1 MLRTINLSY
10 LFLLITF
17 FSCAKPDTSGFSV
30 PIDFE
35 EYVSGHTSG
44 EISKFDEI
52 AVSLSG
58 NQSPKIKPTD
68 GLFEFDPA
76 VKGETQWVND
86 RTVLF
91 KPSSPLKSDKEYTV
105 RFNLGKILELD
116 EQKETFVFNFSTVRQ
131 DMEVEFSGIEPLPG
145 NRNQQKIEGVVYT
158 ADRASL
164 EDLKRTIT
172 AEQGGDKLSFS
183 WSQLGSGKEHKFQIS
198 GIERKERASVVTVRW
213 NGSPIGAEAKGERE
227 IEVLAKG
234 AFELLE
240 TRVFRDQNPRIEL
253 TFSDPLD
260 VSQNL
265 NGLVTLERSAELNF
279 IVNENKLTI
288 NPRTRRNEPEILIIN
303 EAIRSASGNRLG
315 VTHRREVRFSQ
326 PQPAVSFLGKGV
338 IIPRSDDLLIPFK
351 AVSLGAVDVQVTRIF
366 ENNVGQ
372 FLQEQN
378 LGGVNQWNIR
388 RVGRPVFGGVIP
400 LSTLGNLDPGTW
412 NNYALDLSKLIEPEP
427 GAIYMVEI
435 GFRAHQAVYPCEA
448 GNTIVSEQITNREW
462 KLSAEEEEAYWNNFG
477 GYYYPRNYNWRDRD
491 NPCSVSYYSGNR
503 RVQKNVLAS
512 DLGLIAK
519 KGENEE
525 VHFFVTDLRTAQPK
539 TGVSVSVFDFQQQQ
553 IAESQTGADGKTIL
567 SIDRSPYYAIADFEN
582 QKGYLRLDDGTAL
595 SVSDFDVSG
604 ATVQKGV
611 KGFLYGERGVWR
623 PGDTLF
629 VSLILE
635 DENDV
640 LPEDHPVT
648 FELRDPSGQLIDRE
662 TFTTSLNGFYV
673 YRVKTEKQAP
683 TGNWRLTARVGGLSF
698 NKTLKIESVKPNRLK
713 VEVDFKEDYITA
725 NTRKLEAT
733 LSSQW
738 LHGASAKKL
747 KADVE
752 MSLTASE
759 PVFKDFPG
767 FSFSDESVSFTGT
780 PEQIFE
786 GTLNASGK
794 REFNHQFGAFD
805 RGPGRLKV
813 NLNLRVF
820 EPSGSFS
827 VGRAAT
833 YYYPFKTLVGL
844 KAPEAEDNR
853 YGNWLSRREAH
864 AFKVVSVDEE
874 GTPVGFKDLEYEV
887 YRIGWR
893 WWWERG
899 SENISSFFERRE
911 VRKVLNGEITTRSD
925 GTNELNLSLPQGED
939 GGRYLIRIVDP
950 KGRHSASQVVYFSWW
965 GSAGTS
971 VSPARLT
978 FNSDKETYNAD
989 EEVKLNIPSSKG
1001 SKILVSLETG
1011 SKILKTA
1018 WIDGQEDETTFSFYA
1033 DASMSPT
1040 IYAHVMHI
1048 QQHAQKEN
1056 DLPIRMYGVIPINIE
1071 DPFTKLNPQIET
1083 QAEFKPETNT
1093 TINIS
1098 EENGRE
1104 LTYTIAM
1111 VDEGLLDLT
1120 NFKTPQ
1126 PHDVF
1131 YAREALGVKTWDMFE
1146 FVTSGFSGNISRILS
1161 VGGDGSEQALD
1172 PLNEANRFKPM
1183 VRFEGPFYLK
1193 AGETNQHTISIPN
1206 YVGSVRTMVIAG
1218 QDGAYGQTEKTTP
1231 VRKPVMVLATL
1242 PRVLGP
1248 AETVHVPVSVFAM
1261 KDDIR
1266 NVNVR
1271 IEASDIFEIQGDAS
1285 ATIRFEEPGDQ
1296 LINFKL
1302 KTKSEIGVGTV
1313 RVEVKSVGETA
1324 YHEIELAVRNPNTP
1338 FTDIKSEVLEEDE
1351 TWSVSFNPQGM
1362 IGTNSAMLEVS
1373 RIPPIDFGRRLDYL
1387 LRYPHGCIEQTTS
1400 SAFPQLFLAK
1410 VMDVSEAQQARIEQ
1424 NIEAAIT
1431 RISRFL
1437 TPGGGLSYWSGYE
1450 TANTWATSYAYH
1462 FLLEAQKLGYYVPSN
1477 LMNSINRFQRSY
1489 ARNWSKSEYRRSDLT
1504 QAYRLYTLALANT
1517 PELGA
1522 MNRFRERSDL
1532 SPQAKWRLAAA
1543 YVLTGQPEAA
1553 NDIVS
1558 GVSVNVP
1565 EYREL
1570 SGNFGSAVRDQAMIL
1585 ETMALLGRGEEAALL
1600 ARELSTE
1607 LSSKRW
1613 LSTQTTA
1620 YSLIAI
1626 TKFLDEFNATSEMI
1640 ASFTLNGE
1648 RDGAIRT
1655 SAFIS
1660 QIPLNMDEY
1669 SENELV
1675 LENKSEGTLFA
1686 RLVLQGTPLIGDN
1699 VSASNSLVQKVRFI
1713 DLNGDQIDPKEIE
1726 QGTDFVAEV
1735 SLRNPGLRGNYE
1747 EMALTQVFPSGWE
1760 IRNTRMDGES
1770 FSEPTSRFDYQDI
1783 RDDRVFTY
1791 FDLGS
1796 NTTKVHRIQLNAGY
1810 LGEFY
1815 LPAVQTEAMYDE
1827 TISAR
1832 TPGMW
1837 VKVVAPN

>member
-1 MLRTINLSY
+1 MPRTIHLSC
-10 LFLLITF
+10 LFLLIVF
-17 FSCAKPDTSGFSV
+17 FSCAKPETTGFSV
-30 PIDFE
+30 PVDFE
-35 EYVSGHTSG
+35 EYISGYTSG

-58 NQSPKIKPTD
+58 YQTPKTKLTE

-91 KPSSPLKSDKEYTV
+91 KPSSPLKSAKEYTV

-116 EQKETFVFNFSTVRQ
+116 EQKGTFVFNFSTVRQ
-131 DMEVEFSGIEPLPG
+131 DMEVEFSGIEPLPD
-145 NRNQQKIEGVVYT
+145 NRNEHTIEGVVYT

-164 EDLKRTIT
+164 EDMKKTIT
-172 AEQGGDKLSFS
+172 AEQGSKKLSLS
-183 WSQLGSGKEHKFQIS
+183 WSQLGSGKEHQFQIS
-198 GIERKERASVVTVRW
+198 GIERKEAASAVRVRW

-234 AFELLE
+234 TFELLE

-260 VSQNL
+260 ASQNL
-265 NGLVTLERSAELNF
+265 NGLVTLERSTELNF

-288 NPRTRRNEPEILIIN
+288 NPRTRRNEPAVLIIN

-326 PQPAVSFLGKGV
+326 PQPAVAFLGKGV
-338 IIPRSDDLLIPFK
+338 IIPRSDDLLLPFK

-378 LGGVNQWNIR
+378 LGDVNQWNIR

-448 GNTIVSEQITNREW
+448 GNTIVSEQVTNREW

-519 KGENEE
+519 KGENNE
-525 VHFFVTDLRTAQPK
+525 VFFFVTDLRTAQPK

-553 IAESQTGADGKTIL
+553 IAESQTGADGKAIL
-567 SIDRSPYYAIADFEN
+567 SIDRSPHYAIADFEN

-635 DENDV
+635 DENEV

-662 TFTTSLNGFYV
+662 TYTASLNGFYV
-673 YRVKTEKQAP
+673 YRGKTERQAP

-725 NTRKLEAT
+725 STRKLEAT

-738 LHGASAKKL
+738 LHGASAKNL

-767 FSFSDESVSFTGT
+767 FSFTDESVSFTGT

-786 GTLNASGK
+786 GTLNASGEK
-794 REFNHQFGAFD
+794 EFNHQFGAID
-805 RGPGRLKV
+805 QGPGRFKV
-813 NLNLRVF
+813 NLSLRVF

-864 AFKVVSVDEE
+864 TFKVASVDEE
-874 GTPVGFKDLEYEV
+874 GNPIGFKELEYEV

-950 KGRHSASQVVYFSWW
+950 KGRHSASQIVYFSWW
-965 GSAGTS
+965 GRQGSS

-978 FNSDKETYNAD
+978 FNSDKETYNVD
-989 EEVKLNIPSSKG
+989 EQITLNIPSSKG

-1011 SKILKTA
+1011 SKILKTT

-1033 DASMSPT
+1033 DPSMSPT
-1040 IYAHVMHI
+1040 IYAHVMHV
-1048 QQHAQKEN
+1048 QQHGQKEN
-1056 DLPIRMYGVIPINIE
+1056 DLPIRMYGVIPINVE
-1071 DPFTKLNPQIET
+1071 DPFTRLIPQIET
-1083 QAEFKPETNT
+1083 QAEFKPETNA

-1098 EENGRE
+1098 EENGRKM
-1104 LTYTIAM
+1104 TYTIAM

-1183 VRFEGPFYLK
+1183 VRFEGPFYLQ

-1218 QDGAYGQTEKTTP
+1218 QNGAYGQTEKTTP
-1231 VRKPVMVLATL
+1231 VLKPVMVLATL

-1248 AETVHVPVSVFAM
+1248 AETVQVPVSVFAM
-1261 KDDIR
+1261 KEDIR
-1266 NVNVR
+1266 NVDVR

-1285 ATIRFEEPGDQ
+1285 TTIRFDEPGDQ
-1296 LINFKL
+1296 LVNFKL
-1302 KTKSEIGVGTV
+1302 KTESKIGVGKV
-1313 RVEVKSVGETA
+1313 RVEVKSAGETA

-1338 FTDIKSEVLEEDE
+1338 FTEIRSDVLEEGE
-1351 TWSVSFNPQGM
+1351 TWSLSFDPQGM

-1400 SAFPQLFLAK
+1400 SAFPQLFVAK
-1410 VMDVSEAQQARIEQ
+1410 VMDISEEQQSRIEQ
-1424 NIEAAIT
+1424 NIEAAIN
-1431 RISRFL
+1431 RINRFL
-1437 TPGGGLSYWSGYE
+1437 TPGGGLGYWPGYE

-1477 LMNSINRFQRSY
+1477 LLNSINRFQRSY

-1522 MNRFRERSDL
+1522 MNRFRERTDL
-1532 SPQAKWRLAAA
+1532 SVQAKWRLAAA
-1543 YVLTGQPEAA
+1543 YVLAGQPEAA

-1558 GVSVNVP
+1558 GASVNVP

-1570 SGNFGSAVRDQAMIL
+1570 SGNFGSELRDQAMIL
-1585 ETMALLGRGEEAALL
+1585 ETLALLGRGEEAALL

-1607 LSSKRW
+1607 LSSQRW

-1626 TKFLDEFNATSEMI
+1626 SKFLDEFNATSEMI

-1655 SAFIS
+1655 SAFIN

-1686 RLVLQGTPLIGDN
+1686 RLILEGTPLIGDN

-1713 DLNGDQIDPKEIE
+1713 DLNGSEIDPKEIE

-1796 NTTKVHRIQLNAGY
+1796 NATKVYRIQLNASY

-1832 TPGMW
+1832 TPGTW